1 MWRERER
8 EREMGSS
15 VTLSDITL
23 PNNFYIINILK
34 ISPLYYIFFL
44 MFLIYM
50 SNFMLTRCYLF
61 FDLYTIFYA

>member
-1 MWRERER
+1 MERERER

-34 ISPLYYIFFL
+34 ISPLYYI
-44 MFLIYM
+44 
-50 SNFMLTRCYLF
+50 YLF
-61 FDLYTIFYA
+61 FNVFNMHAKFHANQMLFTL